1 MIKNYF
7 NLFLIFLLFLAN
19 VSFAQKRELWNK
31 VGESD
36 VNFNRIQKN
45 ITLEKYQTFQLKLA
59 DFKKDMRNAP
69 LESTDNAAARLK
81 MEFPDENGK
90 LISFWVKEAPVMD
103 VDLAQKHPDDK
114 SYIGY
119 GVEDNSLKI
128 RFSVNILG
136 LHAMII
142 NGNREVQY
150 INPISQDRNY
160 YKIFNRKDIST
171 EENYFQCFVE
181 NSTALKKTA
190 LDNNF
195 IYPNDLKLRTYRLAL
210 AGTGEYSQ
218 FQLDLS
224 GIDQSTA
231 TDEEK
236 KAVVLAAMTTAITRI
251 NALYEND
258 MAITLKIVSNNDN
271 IIYLDPDTD
280 PYTNGDLGAMLDQ
293 NQAACDN
300 NIGIT
305 GYDIGHVFGTSS
317 VGIDG
322 SAYLGVVCN
331 NGSKAG
337 GATSSSI
344 PTGDSFYFDVVAH
357 ELGHQFGAK
366 HCFNGDSQSCAGTR
380 SNEVAY
386 EPGSGSTLMA
396 YAGLCSPQ
404 NVQEHSDLYFHAT
417 SINEMWSYV
426 KIGAG
431 SCAAESSLTNNLYV
445 PTVNAGSDFTIP
457 KSTAYKLIGQGSD
470 GDGDPIT
477 FCWEQLDNEINSVPP
492 SETDTD
498 GTMYR
503 SLNPSSE
510 NSRYLP
516 KLSTVNSGVLS
527 STWEVTPSVGRTM
540 NFNLTIRDNNKEA
553 GQIAMDAMVIT
564 VSDVAGP
571 FMVTSQNTNGIVWTS
586 GTSETVTWD
595 VAGTNANGINTTNLN
610 ILLSTDGG
618 KTYPTILAS
627 NTANDGSQNIT
638 VPDISAPNCKIMVEA
653 VGNLYYA
660 LNSNFFSIGEF
671 TTECDNYM
679 ATDTPIDIPD
689 NDPNGIISTINVT
702 VDNSIVDVNV
712 GVIITHTWIAD
723 LTVILE
729 SPEGTRVE
737 LLSGACGG
745 TDHHDIDVIFDDD
758 GTDLSCKNLAPAISG
773 TIKPK
778 GALSRFK
785 DESSIGIWKLIVKDN
800 LEVDVGTLDS
810 WSLELCTSQPL
821 GVELGELANFKIY
834 PNPSRGEINVSFT
847 KDANEVELTLYDLLG
862 RKIAEKYYID
872 PIQYFNES
880 IDLSPLAK
888 GIYILRIK
896 NGNHFSSKKI
906 QLH

>member
-36 VNFNRIQKN
+36 LNIDRIQKN
-45 ITLEKYQTFQLKLA
+45 VTVEKYQTFQLKLA

-69 LESTDNAAARLK
+69 LESTDNAATRLK

-160 YKIFNRKDIST
+160 YKVFNRKAMSV
-171 EENYFQCFVE
+171 EENNFQCFVE
-181 NSTALKKTA
+181 NSVTLKKAT

-224 GIDQSTA
+224 GIDQGTA
-231 TDEEK
+231 TDDEK
-236 KAVVLAAMTTAITRI
+236 KAVVLAAMTTAITRV
-251 NALYEND
+251 NAVFEND
-258 MAITLKIVSNNDN
+258 MAIRMLLISNNTEL
-271 IIYLDPDTD
+271 IYLDGSTD
-280 PYTNGDLGAMLDQ
+280 PYTNNDGSAMLDE
-293 NQAACDN
+293 NQTTCDN
-300 NIGIT
+300 VIGSAN
-305 GYDIGHVFGTSS
+305 YDIGHVFSTG
-317 VGIDG
+317 GG
-322 SAYLGVVCN
+322 GVAWAAEVCN
-331 NGSKAG
+331 NGGKAG
-337 GATSSSI
+337 GVTGSSV
-344 PTGDSFYFDVVAH
+344 PAGDNFYFDFVAH
-357 ELGHQFGAK
+357 EMGHQFGAN
-366 HCFNGDSQSCAGTR
+366 HTFNGNTGNCTDQER
-380 SNEVAY
+380 NESTAY

-396 YAGLCSPQ
+396 YGGFCSPQ
-404 NVQEHSDLYFHAT
+404 NVQEHSDLYFHSV
-417 SINEMWSYV
+417 SINEMWTYV

-431 SCAAESSLTNNLYV
+431 SCAAESSLTNNLNV
-445 PTVNAGSDFTIP
+445 PLVNAGSDFTIP

-470 GDGDPIT
+470 DDDDPIS
-477 FCWEQLDNEINSVPP
+477 FCWEQLDNELNSVPP
-492 SETDTD
+492 SDTDTN
-498 GTMYR
+498 GTLYR

-510 NSRYLP
+510 NTRYLP

-540 NFNLTIRDNNKEA
+540 NFNLTVRDNNKEA
-553 GQIAMDAMVIT
+553 GQIAMDAIVIT

-595 VAGTNANGINTTNLN
+595 VAGTNANGINTTNVN

-627 NTANDGSQNIT
+627 NTANDGSEAIS
-638 VPDISAPNCKIMVEA
+638 VPNAMAPSCKIMVEA

-660 LNSNFFSIGEF
+660 LNSSFFSIGEF
-671 TTECDNYM
+671 TTECDNYT
-679 ATDTPIDIPD
+679 ATDTPINIPD
-689 NDPNGIISTINVT
+689 NDPVGVISTIDVA
-702 VDNSIVDVNV
+702 VDNTIVDVNV
-712 GVIITHTWIAD
+712 TVMLSHTWIGD
-723 LTVILE
+723 ITLILE

-737 LLSGACGG
+737 LISGAC
-745 TDHHDIDVIFDDD
+745 DSSRFEDMDVVFDDN
-758 GTDLSCKNLAPAISG
+758 GTDLSCKNFPPAISG
-773 TIKPK
+773 TIKPEV
-778 GALSRFK
+778 ALSNFT
-785 DESSIGIWKLIVKDN
+785 DESSIGIWKLLTIDSAPAD
-800 LEVDVGTLDS
+800 EGTLDS

-834 PNPSRGEINVSFT
+834 PNPSRGEINISFT
-847 KDANEVELTLYDLLG
+847 KDTNEVELTLYDLLG
-862 RKIAEKYYID
+862 RKIAEKYYAD

-880 IDLSPLAK
+880 IDLSTLAK

-896 NGNHFSSKKI
+896 NGNHFSSRKI
-906 QLH
+906 QLQ